1 MMNKVGKSLV
11 LLHGVLS
18 IAAMCWAITL
28 VLQAR
33 DFGWTEPYKEVLER
47 SDGKVKSAV
56 LHASEYDKSQAAVT
70 EAANTRNRIFA
81 HVQPAIDSI
90 RATEPF
96 LPYNTLFYRF
106 ELNRLRE
113 SPDNIEV
120 RRLQKGGNFPDTPL
134 GKPAP
139 EDKALEMVT
148 KSYKEYQADLRKL
161 IGHVDPKTKEETPGQ
176 IDDVEKEIRKIVND
190 TKRFT
195 ALLTGTDE
203 ANKYVQPGLRQ
214 LIDLEFRSQEQIKTE
229 IDAIKPDW
237 SKAIEKSR
245 LFQYRRAD
253 LEATLEKLKGPP
265 AAKKIDNKL

>member
-1 MMNKVGKSLV
+1 MMNKLGKSLV
-11 LLHGVLS
+11 LLHAALS
-18 IAAMCWAITL
+18 IAAMCWAVTL

-33 DFGWTEPYKEVLER
+33 DFGWTEPAKEVLEW

-56 LHASEYDKSQAAVT
+56 LHGSEYDKSLAAAT
-70 EAANTRNRIFA
+70 EAAKTRDRTYA

-90 RATEPF
+90 RAAEPF
-96 LPYNTLFYRF
+96 LPYNTLFYRS
-106 ELNRLRE
+106 ELNRLRHSE
-113 SPDNIEV
+113 DKIEV
-120 RRLQKGGNFPDTPL
+120 RRLKDGGNFPDTPL

-161 IGHVDPKTKEETPGQ
+161 IGHVDPKSKEETPGQ

-203 ANKYVQPGLRQ
+203 ANKYVQPGLHQ
-214 LIDLEFRSQEQIKTE
+214 LIDLEFKYQEQIKTE
-229 IDAIKPDW
+229 IHDIKPSW
-237 SKAIEKSR
+237 SKAIGESR
-245 LFQYRRAD
+245 LLQYRRAD
-253 LEATLEKLKGPP
+253 LEATLEKLKRTPRAP
-265 AAKKIDNKL
+265 Q